1 MRGRRIGDG
10 ALARWT
16 ILGFVLVMA
25 GLVLVAP
32 IVAILAHAFSAG
44 LPTFLAELA
53 RPDTVK
59 AMELTVIVALI
70 VVPVNTVFGLVA
82 AWALGK
88 FRFPGRRFLIALME
102 VPFSVS
108 PVVAGVAYL
117 FVYGAR
123 GLFGEFLGDHD
134 IKIMFA
140 LPGIVLASLFVTA
153 PLVAREVLALMETQG
168 NDTEEAALSLGASG
182 LTTFLRVTLPNI
194 RWALIFG
201 VVLCNARVMGEFG
214 AVSVVSGNIRGETN
228 TLPLQIELLY
238 HDYNAVGAFAAA
250 SVLTGLAL
258 VTLVVKF
265 LIDRAGKADGV
276 ALAGRAGH

>member
-10 ALARWT
+10 AVARRM
-16 ILGFVLVMA
+16 ILGFVLVLSL
-25 GLVLVAP
+25 LVLVAP
-32 IVAILAHAFSAG
+32 IAVILVHAFSAG
-44 LPTFLAELA
+44 IPTFLSELA

-59 AMELTVIVALI
+59 AMQLTVIVALI

-123 GLFGEFLGDHD
+123 GLFGEFLSDHD

-153 PLVAREVLALMETQG
+153 PLVAREVLSLMESQG

-182 LTTFLRVTLPNI
+182 LTTFFRVTLPNI

-258 VTLVVKF
+258 VTLVVKY
-265 LIDRAGKADGV
+265 LIDRAGKAAGV
-276 ALAGRAGH
+276 ELSARTGH